1 MDYELITNNSIMTY
15 TTLGIVLKRREA
27 GDDDYRYSI
36 YTKEHGKVEA
46 VAQGVRKIRSKLA
59 AHLEPLSMGEF
70 MFANGRR
77 IERLIQAKVQ
87 NNFPRVKNNLVLLG
101 QASYVA
107 DLTELLTKPGLKD
120 HRIFNLLV
128 KSLHDLEK
136 SQSAAHLEQIFS
148 SKLLQLLGF
157 ELLLRQCVVCHHS
170 FDTPLSITIDP
181 VKGGAVCL
189 NCSQEISPGAT
200 LISSLTL
207 DVIKNI
213 YSMEI
218 EKTGPL
224 ELPALVSQ
232 ELKLFVDNYL
242 QTHLEFK
249 PKSKNFLDFIESHP
263 QIYVH

>member
-1 MDYELITNNSIMTY
+1 MTY

-46 VAQGVRKIRSKLA
+46 AATGVRKIKSKLA
-59 AHLEPLSMGEF
+59 AHLEPLCLGEF

-87 NNFPRVKNNLVLLG
+87 NSFPCCKKDLKLLG
-101 QASYVA
+101 QASYIA
-107 DLTELLTKPGLKD
+107 DLTELLTKPGLRD
-120 HRIFNLLV
+120 HRIFNLLS
-128 KSLHDLEK
+128 KSLHDLDRN
-136 SQSAAHLEQIFS
+136 QSAAHLEQIFS

-157 ELLLRQCVVCHHS
+157 ELLLGECVVCHHH

-181 VKGGAVCL
+181 NKGGAVCL
-189 NCSQEISPGAT
+189 NCSQEVAPGAT
-200 LISSLTL
+200 LISSLTF

-213 YSMEI
+213 YSTEI
-218 EKTGPL
+218 EQTGPL

-232 ELKLFVDNYL
+232 ELKLFTDNYL

-249 PKSKNFLDFIESHP
+249 PRSKNFLDFIQSV
-263 QIYVH
+263 Y